1 MVPGSWRLL
10 GALLLLLG
18 SSLRSEEIIH
28 FELAEENPATRLAGA
43 ARFTDGDGAN
53 VLLTDG
59 APHSLGAVWAAA
71 PIPAENTRILVHLE
85 YSLSVPGPMPEVG
98 TLGGGLQLIITGTGQ
113 DLELEGGES
122 LGSRPGAPYLG
133 IALDLSAAMERAG
146 RPARTS
152 RLTATATRPASPP
165 LLPAKSFL
173 RFSRLASPAAP
184 SG

>member
-1 MVPGSWRLL
+1 MRAAGRPFPGSQFQERARLHFL
-10 GALLLLLG
+10 GEQQRRQALP
-18 SSLRSEEIIH
+18 RK
-28 FELAEENPATRLAGA
+28 RL
-43 ARFTDGDGAN
+43 
-53 VLLTDG
+53 
-59 APHSLGAVWAAA
+59 S
-71 PIPAENTRILVHLE
+71 
-85 YSLSVPGPMPEVG
+85 
-98 TLGGGLQLIITGTGQ
+98 GLQVVGEGDTSPFAREAFGTITGVRDIL
-113 DLELEGGES
+113 DLELEGAES

-152 RLTATATRPASPP
+152 RLTAPATRPASPP